1 MMFLW
6 CFYGVSMVFIWCFY
20 GVSMVSGTCA
30 AWVWRCD
37 VLQCSAVLCLCASC
51 VPWCASASIHTHTHT
66 THTHT
71 THTYTHTHTHS
82 EFARVMSPSSDA
94 KMVFLTDSRNLELLC
109 SAVAS
114 LNSCGPSLNSCDP
127 VNGGNPA
134 APAAV
139 NSGYNGGNWFVTAIR
154 SFALSPE
161 TTGLSSSAF
170 SAPLP
175 FIRVSLC
182 PCTTHTTYIHTSTTH
197 TC

>member
-1 MMFLW
+1 
-6 CFYGVSMVFIWCFY
+6 MVFPWCL
-20 GVSMVSGTCA
+20 GHVLLGCGGATCSSA
-30 AWVWRCD
+30 V
-37 VLQCSAVLCLCASC
+37 QCSVY
-51 VPWCASASIHTHTHT
+51 VPHACHGARALLYTHTHT
-66 THTHT
+66 PHTHT
-71 THTYTHTHTHS
+71 PHTHIYTHTPTHTHS